1 MLPPT
6 QLRADECFEYK
17 NTDVFFLSAL
27 ALQTLKQNV
36 RSVSCVNN
44 TNIKMAVI
52 SIARYLTDKSEHTAL
67 FKITL
72 NLQYTFTHIIWYFS
86 YIHAHACGSG
96 QKEGRGG
103 ELQSGKAEDSLES
116 AVVVLFVEA
125 SLLLQF

>member
-1 MLPPT
+1 MWPFVCLVNKCSLSRAKLALLQSGVSEPT

-36 RSVSCVNN
+36 RSISCVNN

-72 NLQYTFTHIIWYFS
+72 NLQYTFTHII
-86 YIHAHACGSG
+86 
-96 QKEGRGG
+96 
-103 ELQSGKAEDSLES
+103 
-116 AVVVLFVEA
+116 
-125 SLLLQF
+125 